1 MINLKDKVAVVTGSA
16 RGIGKSIA
24 EKLAMAGAN
33 VVITDILVEEG
44 QKTAAEIAET
54 YKVETLFME
63 SDVTSSESAKK
74 LADTVIEK
82 FGRVDVLVNNAG
94 ITRDMLFLRM
104 KEEDFTRVIDINLK
118 GAFVVTKAF
127 YRQMIKQRSG
137 SIVNM
142 ASVVG
147 IMGNAGQVNYSAS
160 KGGLIAMTKSLAREA
175 GARGIR
181 VNAIAPGFI
190 QTEMTE
196 VLNEKQQEAFLKNI
210 PLGIPGRP
218 GDIANTVLF
227 LASDLSTYITGQ
239 TISVNGGLLMP

>member
-63 SDVTSSESAKK
+63 SDVTSSESAQK

-104 KEEDFTRVIDINLK
+104 KEEDFTKVIEINLK

-160 KGGLIAMTKSLAREA
+160 KGGLIAMTKSLAKEA

-196 VLNEKQQEAFLKNI
+196 VLNEKQQEAFLKGI
-210 PLGIPGRP
+210 PLGIPGKP
-218 GDIANTVLF
+218 EDIANTVLF
-227 LASDLSTYITGQ
+227 LASDLSSYITGQ

>member
-1 MINLKDKVAVVTGSA
+1 MINLKDKVAVITGSA

-54 YKVETLFME
+54 YKVETIFMK
-63 SDVTSSESAKK
+63 SDVTNSDSAEE
-74 LADTVIEK
+74 LANAVMEK

-104 KEEDFTRVIDINLK
+104 KEDDFMKVIEINLK

-127 YRQMIKQRSG
+127 YRAMIKQRSG
-137 SIVNM
+137 SIINM
-142 ASVVG
+142 ASIVG

-160 KGGLIAMTKSLAREA
+160 KGGLITMTKSLAKEA

-190 QTEMTE
+190 QTEMTD
-196 VLNEKQQEAFLKNI
+196 VLDEKQQDAFLKNI
-210 PLGIPGRP
+210 PLGIPGKP
-218 GDIANTVLF
+218 EDIANTVLF
-227 LASDLSTYITGQ
+227 LASDLSSYITGQ